1 MTYIKDRQLG
11 AEELAKIW
19 QEFLLE
25 KTAKSRNI
33 LVQHYLWLVRYALGG
48 MRLPARSI
56 LTEEDFVGFGIIG
69 LHEAL
74 DRFEAER
81 GLKFETFAY
90 HRIKGVV
97 LDEMRRL
104 DWLSRTARRR
114 AQEYI
119 EAADKLRGETGR
131 EVTSEEIRRRIGVTE
146 EEYQDYLAAAAA
158 ATISFDIHDIGAAVT
173 PQSDDDSG
181 TIEAVDPDWRNILD
195 ELAAEERLQFLTAYL
210 EKLPERKRLVMAL
223 YYYEEL
229 TFKDIGNILGVNE
242 SRISQIHSTI
252 IKDLRDRFQRFEY
265 I

>member
-1 MTYIKDRQLG
+1 MTYTKDKQLA
-11 AEELAKIW
+11 AEDLAAIW

-25 KTAKSRNI
+25 KTANSRNI
-33 LVQHYLWLVRYALGG
+33 LVQHYLWLVRYTLGG
-48 MRLPARSI
+48 MRLPSRSI
-56 LTEEDFVGFGIIG
+56 LTEDDFIGFGIIG

-74 DRFEAER
+74 DRFEPER

-114 AQEYI
+114 AQEYLDTS
-119 EAADKLRGETGR
+119 DKLRGEVGR
-131 EVTSEEIRRRIGVTE
+131 EVTSEEIRIRIGVSE
-146 EEYQDYLAAAAA
+146 EEYQSYLAAV
-158 ATISFDIHDIGAAVT
+158 GAANTSFEISDMGSAVL
-173 PQSDDDSG
+173 PQGDDESG
-181 TIEAVDPDWRNILD
+181 IAETIDPDWRNILD

-229 TFKDIGNILGVNE
+229 TFKDIGDVLGVTE
-242 SRISQIHSTI
+242 SRVSQIHSTI

-265 I
+265 V